1 MNDDNELV
9 AEPITS
15 EKKLVESIADS
26 LVEVD
31 EVDKECD
38 LKAEGRNIQ
47 ITDDVNASVLV
58 SGDKKWHM
66 PLAEG
71 ESWWHLTL
79 RMRASK

>member
-1 MNDDNELV
+1 M

-47 ITDDVNASVLV
+47 ITGDVNASVLV
-58 SGDKKWHM
+58 SGDKKWNM

-71 ESWWHLTL
+71 ESWWH
-79 RMRASK
+79 